1 MNEEL
6 NKILNELKS
15 SLSENFGGG
24 DDEKAKAGF
33 KVYEL
38 IEEVENE

>member
-1 MNEEL
+1 MDEEL
-6 NKILNELKS
+6 KKILNELKS
-15 SLSENFGGG
+15 SLSECFGDG

-38 IEEVENE
+38 IKEIINE

>member
-1 MNEEL
+1 MDEEL

-15 SLSENFGGG
+15 SLPKESG
-24 DDEKAKAGF
+24 DEGDEKAKAGF

-38 IEEVENE
+38 IKEIINE